1 MTKVSLK
8 YKKHLKLSFINI
20 EKTDKTLFAGKFNFF
35 KFQKISKFEIFF
47 KVVSKIPRATLG
59 TLASSVINM

>member
-20 EKTDKTLFAGKFNFF
+20 EKTDKHFFVGKLIFF
-35 KFQKISKFEIFF
+35 KFQKNIKFQIFF
-47 KVVSKIPRATLG
+47 KVVSKIPRAG
-59 TLASSVINM
+59 HFS